1 MKTLVFSSNQYFSP
15 LIFELIQKRSL
26 RGIVIPD
33 YNIDFIKGIKDS
45 GYIEDKNIFSPD
57 VSDEA
62 AFWEIVKSVQPEVC
76 LVMAFPTLFKKEL
89 LEIPAK
95 GFYNFHFGELPKY
108 RGPDPIFWQIKNQEK
123 EATFCI
129 HKMDEG
135 FDTGPILIQEKVPLI
150 PADTHASLYQK
161 MVGYA
166 CMKLDKTIEL
176 INDPDHKLVKQPS
189 NNGKFFPKPQIEDVS
204 INWETM
210 DMEEIMA
217 MVNAGNPWNKGAI
230 TKLNETEYRILQIS
244 PANVDHNLPDDPGL
258 IYYADDKQGVFVIC
272 KNKQLIRIDCI
283 YASQGYISMGR
294 IIGLGLIKGKK
305 FESKTI

>member
-1 MKTLVFSSNQYFSP
+1 MLA
-15 LIFELIQKRSL
+15 
-26 RGIVIPD
+26 GIVIPD
-33 YNIDFIKGIKDS
+33 YKKEFIKDIKDS
-45 GYIEDKNIFSPD
+45 GYIEDKNLFTPAVNEEQSL
-57 VSDEA
+57 SE
-62 AFWEIVKSVQPEVC
+62 FVKSVQPDVC
-76 LVMAFPTLFKKEL
+76 FVMSYPVL
-89 LEIPAK
+89 LKTALLHIPFK

-108 RGPDPIFWQIKNQEK
+108 RGPDPVFWQIKTREK
-123 EATFCI
+123 EATLCI

-176 INDPDHKLVKQPS
+176 INDPGHKLIKQP
-189 NNGKFFPKPQIEDVS
+189 NNKEKKFPKPQIKDVS

-210 DMEEIMA
+210 EMEEIMA
-217 MVNAGNPWNKGAI
+217 TVNAGNPWNKGAI
-230 TKLNETEYRILQIS
+230 TKLNGNEYRILQIT

-272 KNKQLIRIDCI
+272 KNKQLIRIDSI
-283 YASQGYISMGR
+283 YASQGFISVGR
-294 IIGLGLIKGKK
+294 IIGLGLNKGKK
-305 FESKTI
+305 FESV